1 MRVDSVHSHIKTAIG
16 QISVYF
22 QADYVRMMEEA
33 RKTPKSYH
41 DQYLDYAFFK
51 DYSKTCTLKSIRP
64 GIKAGDPMVV
74 HIKALRFESK
84 EKISYKLSFLD
95 DWKSIPMKC
104 EESAQVKVASSPL
117 HTAHLC
123 TSLPQNIAIVKS

>member
-1 MRVDSVHSHIKTAIG
+1 MEQKILTKGHTQMRVDSVHSHIKTAIG
-16 QISVYF
+16 QISVYV

-51 DYSKTCTLKSIRP
+51 DYSTTCTLKSITP

-84 EKISYKLSFLD
+84 EKISYKLRFLD
-95 DWKSIPMKC
+95 DWKSNPMKC
-104 EESAQVKVASSPL
+104 EESA
-117 HTAHLC
+117 
-123 TSLPQNIAIVKS
+123 